1 MFWLRIIKNGSNVF
15 SYLLARIGIDETY
28 LMTGWKKICKKFN
41 NIKIFQLLFSKILI
55 MAIIIIMTLNILK
68 YIWQML
74 NLKILI
80 YLYWKF
86 LNHSNIMYT
95 VTLITSSNFKDF
107 NFLIQ
112 PKINS
117 IDIIKKTMIFVHNIE
132 KIRAL
137 IIYLQIFLPDKLKA
151 RDKDIIKFF
160 SIILEIITKTDWLE
174 KFLTSNSK
182 IIIYIDAIGIEVLYI
197 RYKVNYVRK
206 IVNYYTLATIF

>member
-1 MFWLRIIKNGSNVF
+1 
-15 SYLLARIGIDETY
+15 
-28 LMTGWKKICKKFN
+28 
-41 NIKIFQLLFSKILI
+41 
-55 MAIIIIMTLNILK
+55 
-68 YIWQML
+68 
-74 NLKILI
+74 
-80 YLYWKF
+80 
-86 LNHSNIMYT
+86 MYT
-95 VTLITSSNFKDF
+95 VTLITSSKFKDF

-117 IDIIKKTMIFVHNIE
+117 IDIIEKTMIFVHNIE

-174 KFLTSNSK
+174 KFLTSNSR

-197 RYKVNYVRK
+197 RYKVNYVREDC
-206 IVNYYTLATIF
+206 